1 MQVEQVVATEENDQ
15 VVIAQ
20 GEKLL
25 SEEVGKSER
34 TGYDPKD
41 FECVTF
47 VSEENCTHEFVAPS
61 GYQRPSDFRRPKV
74 KPKQYKFTLDKF

>member
-1 MQVEQVVATEENDQ
+1 MQVEQAVATEENDQ
-15 VVIAQ
+15 VIIAQ
-20 GEKLL
+20 GEHLL
-25 SEEVGKSER
+25 TQEIKSER

-41 FECVTF
+41 FDCVTF
-47 VSEENCTHEFVAPS
+47 VSEENCTHEFVAPR